1 MDYFIIAI
9 ATAAGLYFHGWL
21 YFRIRRWTDRD
32 LALSLAGDNESYKK
46 FMLERLAAAR
56 EQKIKR
62 RDLQQWLEAAA
73 ASYPDQGLEQ
83 RSPDGDQANAC
94 STSPDRSA
102 DSSYKP

>member
-9 ATAAGLYFHGWL
+9 TTAAGLYFHGWL
-21 YFRIRRWTDRD
+21 YIRIRRWTDRD
-32 LALSLAGDNESYKK
+32 LALSLAGDNELYKK

-73 ASYPDQGLEQ
+73 ADYPDQRLDKH
-83 RSPDGDQANAC
+83 SPGGDQASGF
-94 STSPDRSA
+94 STPPDRTA
-102 DSSYKP
+102 DNSRN

>member
-1 MDYFIIAI
+1 MDYLIIVI

-32 LALSLAGDNESYKK
+32 LALSLAGDNELYKK

-56 EQKIKR
+56 EQKVKR

-73 ASYPDQGLEQ
+73 ASYPLQEREQ
-83 RSPDGDQANAC
+83 HLPGGDQANAG
-94 STSPDRSA
+94 SASPDRNA
-102 DSSYKP
+102 DGSGKR